1 MNWVIAN
8 SIELN
13 HYHPQMPFV
22 VKPMDSLAV
31 GKHIEGVSI
40 RCKLAKTSTLLA
52 ASTLAYEL
60 GCSPF
65 SPHAEKFDM
74 MTSVVH

>member
-1 MNWVIAN
+1 MNWEIAN

-22 VKPMDSLAV
+22 VKPKDSVAV
-31 GKHIEGVSI
+31 GKHVEGVSI
-40 RCKLAKTSTLLA
+40 RCKLAKTFTLLA
-52 ASTLAYEL
+52 VSTLEYEL
-60 GCSPF
+60 GSSPF
-65 SPHAEKFDM
+65 STHAAKFDM